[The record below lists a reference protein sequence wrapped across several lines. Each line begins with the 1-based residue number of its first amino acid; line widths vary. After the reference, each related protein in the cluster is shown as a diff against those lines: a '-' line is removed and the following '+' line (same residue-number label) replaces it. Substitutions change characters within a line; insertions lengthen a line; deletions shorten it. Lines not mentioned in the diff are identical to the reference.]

1 MFFIH
6 LYVML
11 IPGSSFEFELKKN
24 AYAVADVACGA
35 PHRAPT
41 QPAEVNPVCIE
52 CRNYRS
58 IAGTP
63 G

>member
-1 MFFIH
+1 
-6 LYVML
+6 ML